1 MICTL
6 LVKEKKGLESMN
18 NKIYFKEVPTKR
30 HIKSAFEYINKVGVT
45 HPIIIYYSD
54 TYYVINLNTPHSKIE
69 IYEDFIICFQL
80 ENINT
85 NKHENKYPYN
95 GDSSRLIFNKDIKSI
110 EL

>member
-1 MICTL
+1 M
-6 LVKEKKGLESMN
+6 S
-18 NKIYFKEVPTKR
+18 KIHFKELPTDR
-30 HIKSAFEYINKVGVT
+30 HIKSAFEYVEQIMVA

-54 TYYVINLNTPHSKIE
+54 TYYMINLNSPHSKIE

-80 ENINT
+80 ECTDT